1 MAKLTTKK
9 RKKIPKKEFGLP
21 GSRKYPM
28 PDKSH
33 AANAKARASQ
43 MAKKGKLSASG
54 KAKIDAKA
62 NKVLGKKR
70 KKK

>member
-9 RKKIPKKEFGLP
+9 RKVLSNKTFGLP

-33 AANAKARASQ
+33 AINAKARAKQ
-43 MAKKGKLSASG
+43 ELKKGKLSKSSYE
-54 KAKIDAKA
+54 KVVAKA
-62 NKVLGKKR
+62 NKKLKK
-70 KKK
+70 